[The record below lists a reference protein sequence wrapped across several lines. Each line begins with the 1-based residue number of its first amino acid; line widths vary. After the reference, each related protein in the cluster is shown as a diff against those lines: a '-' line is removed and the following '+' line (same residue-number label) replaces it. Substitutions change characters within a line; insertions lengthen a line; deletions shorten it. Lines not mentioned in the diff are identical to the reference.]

1 MLNVSDNITG
11 IGKLYG
17 KEVKK
22 NNVSFMKTERL
33 GVDFKLAS
41 SKFKIKDYLNGNN
54 VLGEMSL
61 AGRGIVR
68 EVTGYIWSLG
78 ILMGS
83 AWIDGLEVFGELGSA

>member
-1 MLNVSDNITG
+1 MKSKSECGGDVLNVSDNITG

-54 VLGEMSL
+54 VLGEMSR
-61 AGRGIVR
+61 RGFIR
-68 EVTGYIWSLG
+68 GVTRFVSLLR
-78 ILMGS
+78 ILMRS
-83 AWIDGLEVFGELGSA
+83 AWLDN

>member
-1 MLNVSDNITG
+1 MNVSDNITG

-54 VLGEMSL
+54 VLGEISL
-61 AGRGIVR
+61 EGDGVCRKAV
-68 EVTGYIWSLG
+68 EYI
-78 ILMGS
+78 
-83 AWIDGLEVFGELGSA
+83 

>member
-61 AGRGIVR
+61 AGRGD
-68 EVTGYIWSLG
+68 WQ
-78 ILMGS
+78 GS
-83 AWIDGLEVFGELGSA
+83 DWVHLIIRNIDGKCMNKYSVYKYSES

>member
-61 AGRGIVR
+61 EGNGFCRKAV
-68 EVTGYIWSLG
+68 EYI
-78 ILMGS
+78 
-83 AWIDGLEVFGELGSA
+83 